1 MKAAAA
7 AAAALCTVG
16 AVLVSAAPAAAET
29 GAAVRDLA
37 ASAAAGDAA
46 ALDRLLAV
54 REVDGRPVDLART
67 LRGVGGEERTAR
79 LRALAEDLPS
89 SASLDDP
96 HGAAAAILDGSRYKG
111 SDVPRPLHRPLA
123 WLGDRLR
130 GLAGPVGR
138 ALGRIPGG
146 ALVLPAL
153 AVVLG
158 AGVLAWLAARRRA
171 GRLTIGGERHRVAT
185 LDPAKLEAEA
195 DEAERNGEPERALRL
210 LFRAGLARL
219 ALARVIPPGE
229 WTSGELRPIVAH
241 PAFDHLAADLD
252 AVAYGRRSARRD
264 DVEAA
269 RRAWS
274 DVLAGARAR

>member
-1 MKAAAA
+1 MKAAP
-7 AAAALCTVG
+7 ALCAAG
-16 AVLVSAAPAAAET
+16 ALLVLASPAVAET
-29 GAAVRDLA
+29 GTEVRDLA

-54 REVDGRPVDLART
+54 RDVDGRPVDLALA
-67 LRGVGGEERTAR
+67 LRGADAEERAAR
-79 LRALAEDLPS
+79 LRALAEDVAP
-89 SASLDDP
+89 SASLEDP
-96 HGAAAAILDGSRYKG
+96 RAAAAAIFDGSRYRG

-123 WLGDRLR
+123 WLGGRLHE
-130 GLAGPVGR
+130 LAGPVER
-138 ALGRIPGG
+138 AVDRIPGE
-146 ALVLPAL
+146 VFVWPAL

-158 AGVLAWLAARRRA
+158 AGFLALLTARRRA
-171 GRLTIGGERHRVAT
+171 GRLTASGERHRFAT
-185 LDPAKLEAEA
+185 LDPAMLEAEA
-195 DEAERNGEPERALRL
+195 EEAERNGEPERALRL

-219 ALARVIPPGE
+219 ALERAIPPGE

-241 PAFDHLAADLD
+241 PAFDHLASDLD

-269 RRAWS
+269 RRAWR